1 MDPKGVLRMTYKR
14 FGNTYIVS
22 IEKGEEVVESLKR
35 FCEAE
40 NIKLG
45 YITGIGASNKLVIGI
60 FDTKEKVYSS
70 TEVAGEH
77 EITSI
82 TGNITTMKG
91 QTYLHIH
98 ATLANSR
105 FEAIGG
111 HLNSAVVS
119 GVCEVFVQKV
129 EGEVDREFDPNVGLN
144 VLRL

>member
-1 MDPKGVLRMTYKR
+1 MTYKR
-14 FGNTYIVS
+14 FGNTYVVS
-22 IEKGEEVVESLKR
+22 IEKGEEIVESLKR
-35 FCEAE
+35 FCQEE

-60 FDTKEKVYSS
+60 FDTTEKVYRS
-70 TEVAGEH
+70 TEITGEH
-77 EITSI
+77 EITSL

-91 QTYLHIH
+91 ETYLHIH
-98 ATLANSR
+98 ATLANSE

-129 EGEVDREFDPNVGLN
+129 EGEVDREFDQDVGLN
-144 VLRL
+144 VLKL